1 MSSPLNKYAR
11 GHCVFNWI
19 LDRLFWVQESPQW
32 FTRASLVIW
41 FTCVVLAYRGHTGTL
56 KLNKLINSPEQNQFG
71 DQVSFH
77 KNYRLKRSSS
87 WFRTFPDT
95 TDVQRQTSWQ
105 GFAFS
110 IGQICSKLCYLI
122 IKGKSALGVK
132 HFNIRRLNRM
142 RRWSDWRSS
151 IVWCKLVACSAMSC
165 YIFANFYKE
174 SRCRENYPYSQKIF
188 QLNFK
193 GFLEI
198 SCWWIDFSK
207 NLGQNET
214 GWAIRAPN

>member
-142 RRWSDWRSS
+142 RRWSDWGSS
-151 IVWCKLVACSAMSC
+151 IVWCKLVACSAMS
-165 YIFANFYKE
+165 
-174 SRCRENYPYSQKIF
+174 SVTSSQTFI
-188 QLNFK
+188 
-193 GFLEI
+193 
-198 SCWWIDFSK
+198 K
-207 NLGQNET
+207 NLVAGKIIHALKKFFSWISK
-214 GWAIRAPN
+214 GSSKFRAGELILAKTWDKMKLAEL